1 MARRSRHGQGSL
13 VSPRFASVL
22 AALASEKRRAML
34 VELAR
39 GPKSSRA
46 LAEALGLSRS
56 SVTHHLQRLCELD
69 LVRADRKRPHPVYRL
84 GRHASVIVGS
94 KKAILNLSTADG
106 SGVTMT
112 MLVQGR
118 GT

>member
-1 MARRSRHGQGSL
+1 MARRSKYGQGSF

-22 AALASEKRRAML
+22 AALASEKRREML

-39 GPKSSRA
+39 GPKDSRT

-56 SVTHHLQRLCELD
+56 SVTHHLKRLCEFD
-69 LVRADRKRPHPVYRL
+69 LVRADRRGPKPVYRL

-94 KKAILNLSTADG
+94 EKAILNLSTPDG

-112 MLVQGR
+112 VLVRDR